1 MKVFL
6 SIGAFLLA
14 SGTTLVAAFS
24 SQPLHSSCTRIQQP
38 ETTFTIFAAEDD
50 SEVGLSEDNAA
61 TTEEAPKVA
70 VKCPDCDMCDGSG
83 RILGGI
89 GVVLTWWPIKAYRPC
104 PNFIENGGRYVRSGQ
119 GLDEIAFGRDSTFQL
134 DE

>member
-14 SGTTLVAAFS
+14 STTLVAAFS
-24 SQPLHSSCTRIQQP
+24 SQPLHSSCTRVQQP

-61 TTEEAPKVA
+61 TIEEAPKVA
-70 VKCPDCDMCDGSG
+70 
-83 RILGGI
+83 
-89 GVVLTWWPIKAYRPC
+89 
-104 PNFIENGGRYVRSGQ
+104 
-119 GLDEIAFGRDSTFQL
+119 
-134 DE
+134 